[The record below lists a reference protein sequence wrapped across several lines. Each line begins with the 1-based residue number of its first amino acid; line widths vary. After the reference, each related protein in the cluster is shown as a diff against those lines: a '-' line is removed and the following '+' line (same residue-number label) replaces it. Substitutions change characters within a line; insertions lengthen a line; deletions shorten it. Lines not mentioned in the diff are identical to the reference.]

1 MVGFGWIT
9 LERFNLW
16 DAKLKKA
23 REYFTLI
30 LHSLVEA
37 LRLVMES
44 MLQHLSCQ
52 SFETDCKDLIAKLK
66 EPQDWPSF
74 AIWLKAIKTLQI
86 CFPDFKIYHIPA
98 KTARSFYRELY
109 YISFSIRYGL
119 SNRIAVRCKKKK
131 TKCTL
136 MFIFWKQV

>member
-9 LERFNLW
+9 SEKINLW

-23 REYFTLI
+23 RDYFTLI

-74 AIWLKAIKTLQI
+74 AI
-86 CFPDFKIYHIPA
+86 
-98 KTARSFYRELY
+98 
-109 YISFSIRYGL
+109 
-119 SNRIAVRCKKKK
+119 
-131 TKCTL
+131 
-136 MFIFWKQV
+136 